1 MECRWSRTICS
12 ATPSASAESTP
23 VSSSGAPSNVLDSR
37 RSLHRRYPLPK
48 EWRMPSLARRL
59 TAEALG
65 TFGLVFVGAAVVVVN
80 GGFPNSGIGLLG
92 IALAH
97 AVVLSVMVTSTMTIS
112 GGHLN
117 PAVTIGL
124 LVGRRID
131 PVSAAAYIV
140 AQLAAACVAALLV
153 KLLLPHLAV
162 RNALLGVPVIAN
174 SVTLGQAIGMEL
186 ILTFFLVSAVY
197 GTAVSPDAPR
207 VGGFG
212 IGLVLL
218 FDILVGG
225 PLTGAA
231 MNPARAFGPAAVSG
245 EWVGQLVYWI
255 GPIAGGILAALL
267 WEFVLLPRGPQRRRK
282 TD

>member
-1 MECRWSRTICS
+1 
-12 ATPSASAESTP
+12 
-23 VSSSGAPSNVLDSR
+23 
-37 RSLHRRYPLPK
+37 
-48 EWRMPSLARRL
+48 MPSLARRL
-59 TAEALG
+59 VAEALG

-80 GGFPNSGIGLLG
+80 GGFPNSGIGLIG

-97 AVVLSVMVTSTMTIS
+97 AVVLSVMITATMTIS

-124 LVGRRID
+124 LVARRIA
-131 PVSAAAYIV
+131 PGAAAAYIV

-153 KLLLPHLAV
+153 KLLLPPEAV

-174 SVTLGQAIGMEL
+174 SMSFNQAIGLEA
-186 ILTFFLVSAVY
+186 ILTFFLVTAVF
-197 GTAVSPDAPR
+197 GTAVSLDAPR

-231 MNPARAFGPAAVSG
+231 MNPARAFGPALVAG
-245 EWVGQLVYWI
+245 EWVGHLVYWI
-255 GPIAGGILAALL
+255 GPILGGVLAALL
-267 WEFVLLPRGPQRRRK
+267 WEYFLLPNRARS
-282 TD
+282 

>member
-1 MECRWSRTICS
+1 
-12 ATPSASAESTP
+12 
-23 VSSSGAPSNVLDSR
+23 
-37 RSLHRRYPLPK
+37 
-48 EWRMPSLARRL
+48 MPSLARRL

-97 AVVLSVMVTSTMTIS
+97 AIVLSVMISATMTIS

-117 PAVTIGL
+117 PAVTLAL
-124 LVGRRID
+124 LVRRRID
-131 PVSAAAYIV
+131 LPSAAGYIV
-140 AQLAAACVAALLV
+140 TQLVAAVLAAVLV
-153 KLLLPHLAV
+153 KLLLPQKAV
-162 RNALLGVPVIAN
+162 QDAMLGLPVIAS
-174 SVTLGQAIGMEL
+174 SVTLGQAIGIEL
-186 ILTFFLVSAVY
+186 VLTFFLVSAVY

-207 VGGFG
+207 VAGFG

-231 MNPARAFGPAAVSG
+231 MNPARAFGPAVVSG
-245 EWVGQLVYWI
+245 EWVGHLVYWI
-255 GPIAGGILAALL
+255 GPVAGAILAALV
-267 WEFVLLPRGPQRRRK
+267 WEFVLLPRAPHRRRK

>member
-1 MECRWSRTICS
+1 
-12 ATPSASAESTP
+12 
-23 VSSSGAPSNVLDSR
+23 
-37 RSLHRRYPLPK
+37 
-48 EWRMPSLARRL
+48 MPSLARRL
-59 TAEALG
+59 VAEALG

-97 AVVLSVMVTSTMTIS
+97 AVVLSVMITATMTIS

-124 LVGRRID
+124 LATRRIG
-131 PVSAAAYIV
+131 PVSALSYIV
-140 AQLAAACVAALLV
+140 SQLVGAVLAAFLVKALL
-153 KLLLPHLAV
+153 PAGAV
-162 RNALLGVPVIAN
+162 RSAMVGVPVIAG
-174 SVTLGQAIGMEL
+174 SMTLGQAIGLEL
-186 ILTFFLVSAVY
+186 ILTFFLMFAVY

-231 MNPARAFGPAAVSG
+231 MNPARAFGPAVVSG
-245 EWVGQLVYWI
+245 EWVGHIVYWV
-255 GPIAGGILAALL
+255 GPIVGALLAALL
-267 WEFVLLPRGPQRRRK
+267 WEYFLLPRGPHRRRR
-282 TD
+282 TDNS

>member
-1 MECRWSRTICS
+1 
-12 ATPSASAESTP
+12 
-23 VSSSGAPSNVLDSR
+23 
-37 RSLHRRYPLPK
+37 
-48 EWRMPSLARRL
+48 MPSLGRRL
-59 TAEALG
+59 VAEALG

-97 AVVLSVMVTSTMTIS
+97 AVVLSVMISATMTIS

-124 LVGRRID
+124 LATRRID
-131 PVSAAAYIV
+131 LVAAGAYIV
-140 AQLAAACVAALLV
+140 TQLAAACAGAFLV
-153 KLLLPHLAV
+153 KLLLPPTAI
-162 RNALLGVPVIAN
+162 RSAMLGVPVIASN
-174 SVTLGQAIGMEL
+174 VTLGQAIGIEAV
-186 ILTFFLVSAVY
+186 LTFFLVSAVF

-207 VGGFG
+207 VAGFG

-231 MNPARAFGPAAVSG
+231 MNPARAFGPALVQG
-245 EWVGQLVYWI
+245 EWLGHVVYWV
-255 GPIAGGILAALL
+255 GPILGAVVAALL
-267 WEFVLLPRGPQRRRK
+267 WQYVLLPKAPVPRRRR

>member
-1 MECRWSRTICS
+1 
-12 ATPSASAESTP
+12 
-23 VSSSGAPSNVLDSR
+23 
-37 RSLHRRYPLPK
+37 
-48 EWRMPSLARRL
+48 MPSLARRL
-59 TAEALG
+59 TAEAIG

-97 AVVLSVMVTSTMTIS
+97 AVVLSVMISATMTIS

-117 PAVTIGL
+117 PAVTIAL
-124 LVGRRID
+124 LATRRTD
-131 PVSAAAYIV
+131 VVSAAAYIV
-140 AQLAAACVAALLV
+140 VQLAAACLASFLV
-153 KLLLPHLAV
+153 KLLLPADAV
-162 RNALLGVPVIAN
+162 RNAMLGVPVIA
-174 SVTLGQAIGMEL
+174 SSISLSQAIGIEL
-186 ILTFFLVSAVY
+186 VLTFFLVSAVF

-207 VGGFG
+207 IAGFG

-245 EWVGQLVYWI
+245 EWVGHLVYWI
-255 GPIAGGILAALL
+255 GPILGGLLAALL
-267 WEFVLLPRGPQRRRK
+267 WEYVLLPKAPARRRR

>member
-1 MECRWSRTICS
+1 
-12 ATPSASAESTP
+12 
-23 VSSSGAPSNVLDSR
+23 
-37 RSLHRRYPLPK
+37 
-48 EWRMPSLARRL
+48 MPSLARRL
-59 TAEALG
+59 VAEALG

-97 AVVLSVMVTSTMTIS
+97 AVVLSVMITATMTIS

-124 LVGRRID
+124 LATRRINA
-131 PVSAAAYIV
+131 VSAAAYIV
-140 AQLAAACVAALLV
+140 TQLAAATIAAFLV
-153 KLLLPHLAV
+153 KALFPIAAV
-162 RNALLGVPVIAN
+162 RNAMVGVPVIAG
-174 SVTLGQAIGMEL
+174 SITLNQAIALEL
-186 ILTFFLVSAVY
+186 ILTFFLMTAVY

-231 MNPARAFGPAAVSG
+231 MNPARAFGPAVVAG
-245 EWVGQLVYWI
+245 EWVGQIAYWV
-255 GPIAGGILAALL
+255 GPIVGALLAALL
-267 WEFVLLPRGPQRRRK
+267 WEYFLLPRGPHRRRRADS
-282 TD
+282 T

>member
-1 MECRWSRTICS
+1 
-12 ATPSASAESTP
+12 
-23 VSSSGAPSNVLDSR
+23 
-37 RSLHRRYPLPK
+37 
-48 EWRMPSLARRL
+48 MPSLARRL

-65 TFGLVFVGAAVVVVN
+65 TFSFVFIGAAVVVVN

-97 AVVLSVMVTSTMTIS
+97 AVALSVMISATMTIS

-117 PAVTIGL
+117 PAVTLGL
-124 LVGRRID
+124 LAARRID
-131 PVSAAAYIV
+131 LLSAAAYIIT
-140 AQLAAACVAALLV
+140 QLAAACVAALLV
-153 KLLLPHLAV
+153 KLLFPPNAV
-162 RNALLGVPVIAN
+162 RSAVLGIPVIAS
-174 SVTLGQAIGMEL
+174 SVSVGQAIALEAV
-186 ILTFFLVSAVY
+186 LTFFLVSAVF

-207 VGGFG
+207 VAGFG

-231 MNPARAFGPAAVSG
+231 MNPARAFGPAVVSG
-245 EWVGQLVYWI
+245 EWVGQPVYWI
-255 GPIAGGILAALL
+255 GPILGGIVAALV
-267 WEFVLLPRGPQRRRK
+267 WEYFLMPRAPQRRRK

>member
-1 MECRWSRTICS
+1 
-12 ATPSASAESTP
+12 
-23 VSSSGAPSNVLDSR
+23 
-37 RSLHRRYPLPK
+37 
-48 EWRMPSLARRL
+48 MPSLARRL

-97 AVVLSVMVTSTMTIS
+97 AIVLSVMVTATMTIS

-117 PAVTIGL
+117 PAVTLAL

-131 PVSAAAYIV
+131 PASAATYIV
-140 AQLAAACVAALLV
+140 VQLAAACLAASLV
-153 KLLLPHLAV
+153 KLLLPPLPV
-162 RNALLGVPVIAN
+162 RNAMLGVPVIAS
-174 SVTLGQAIGMEL
+174 SVSLGQAIGIEL

-207 VGGFG
+207 VAGFG

-231 MNPARAFGPAAVSG
+231 MNPARAFGPALVANQWLG
-245 EWVGQLVYWI
+245 HLVYWI
-255 GPIAGGILAALL
+255 GPVAGGILAALL
-267 WEFVLLPRGPQRRRK
+267 WEYVLLPRGPHRRRK
-282 TD
+282 SD

>member
-1 MECRWSRTICS
+1 
-12 ATPSASAESTP
+12 
-23 VSSSGAPSNVLDSR
+23 
-37 RSLHRRYPLPK
+37 
-48 EWRMPSLARRL
+48 MPSLARRL

-65 TFGLVFVGAAVVVVN
+65 TFSFVFIGAAVVVVN

-97 AVVLSVMVTSTMTIS
+97 AVALSVMISATMTIS

-117 PAVTIGL
+117 PAVTLGL
-124 LVGRRID
+124 LAARRID
-131 PVSAAAYIV
+131 LVSAGAYIIT
-140 AQLAAACVAALLV
+140 QLAAACVAALLV
-153 KLLLPHLAV
+153 KFLFPPNAV
-162 RNALLGVPVIAN
+162 RSAVLGIPVIAS
-174 SVTLGQAIGMEL
+174 SVSVGQAIGLEAV
-186 ILTFFLVSAVY
+186 LTFFLVSAVF

-207 VGGFG
+207 VAGFG

-231 MNPARAFGPAAVSG
+231 MNPARAFGPAVVSG
-245 EWVGQLVYWI
+245 EWVGHPVYWI
-255 GPIAGGILAALL
+255 GPILGGIVAALV
-267 WEFVLLPRGPQRRRK
+267 WEYFLMPRAPQRRRK

>member
-1 MECRWSRTICS
+1 
-12 ATPSASAESTP
+12 
-23 VSSSGAPSNVLDSR
+23 
-37 RSLHRRYPLPK
+37 
-48 EWRMPSLARRL
+48 MPSLARRL
-59 TAEALG
+59 AAEALG
-65 TFGLVFVGAAVVVVN
+65 TFSFVFIGAAVVVVN

-97 AVVLSVMVTSTMTIS
+97 AVALSVMISATMTIS

-124 LVGRRID
+124 LVARRID
-131 PVSAAAYIV
+131 LVSAAAYIV
-140 AQLAAACVAALLV
+140 TQLAAACLAALV
-153 KLLLPHLAV
+153 VQWLLPAVAV
-162 RNALLGVPVIAN
+162 RSALLGVPVIAS
-174 SVTLGQAIGMEL
+174 SVTLEQAIGIEL
-186 ILTFFLVSAVY
+186 VLTFFLVSAVF

-207 VGGFG
+207 VAGFG

-231 MNPARAFGPAAVSG
+231 MNPARAFGPALVSG
-245 EWVGQLVYWI
+245 QWLGHVVYWV
-255 GPIAGGILAALL
+255 GPIAGAILAALL
-267 WEFVLLPRGPQRRRK
+267 WQYVLLPKTPALRRRK

>member
-1 MECRWSRTICS
+1 
-12 ATPSASAESTP
+12 
-23 VSSSGAPSNVLDSR
+23 
-37 RSLHRRYPLPK
+37 
-48 EWRMPSLARRL
+48 MPSLARRL
-59 TAEALG
+59 VAEALG

-97 AVVLSVMVTSTMTIS
+97 ALVLSVMVTATMTIS

-117 PAVTIGL
+117 PAVTLGL

-131 PVSAAAYIV
+131 PASAAAYIV
-140 AQLAAACVAALLV
+140 VQLAAACLAAFLV
-153 KLLLPHLAV
+153 KLLLPSQAV
-162 RNALLGVPVIAN
+162 RNAMLGVPVIAS
-174 SVTLGQAIGMEL
+174 SVSLGQAIGIEL
-186 ILTFFLVSAVY
+186 VLTFFLVSAVY

-207 VGGFG
+207 VAGFG

-231 MNPARAFGPAAVSG
+231 MNPARAFGPAVVSG
-245 EWVGQLVYWI
+245 EWVGHIVYWV
-255 GPIAGGILAALL
+255 GPIVGALLAALL
-267 WEFVLLPRGPQRRRK
+267 WEYFLLPRGPHRRRR

>member
-1 MECRWSRTICS
+1 
-12 ATPSASAESTP
+12 
-23 VSSSGAPSNVLDSR
+23 
-37 RSLHRRYPLPK
+37 
-48 EWRMPSLARRL
+48 MPALARRL
-59 TAEALG
+59 GAEALG

-97 AVVLSVMVTSTMTIS
+97 AVVLSVMITATMTIS

-124 LVGRRID
+124 LLTRRID
-131 PVSAAAYIV
+131 IRSAAAYV
-140 AQLAAACVAALLV
+140 VTQLAAACVAAFLV
-153 KLLLPHLAV
+153 KLLLPPAAV
-162 RNALLGVPVIAN
+162 RNAVLGAPIIA
-174 SVTLGQAIGMEL
+174 SSISLGQAIGLEL
-186 ILTFFLVSAVY
+186 ILTFFLMSAVY

-231 MNPARAFGPAAVSG
+231 MNPARAFGPAVVSG
-245 EWVGQLVYWI
+245 EWVGHLVYWI
-255 GPIAGGILAALL
+255 GPIAGAILGALL
-267 WEFVLLPRGPQRRRK
+267 WEYFLLPRTQPRRRR